1 MKQAVSHDMKKL
13 TIGAVLLGAVMSCGA
28 QTTEALQRKIAE
40 QEATIERQRQ
50 RIELLERALTP
61 ARVGVDAAA
70 AKAPQD
76 ASDDSNRALER
87 ALVRERAVLLSSRS
101 AEVEPNFVASHS
113 SGEGGYRRTSF
124 GPGVTLRVGLPK
136 RWQVEAS
143 VPYVFERI
151 RLGSDKTRSD
161 GVGDLSVAASHQFV
175 AEAGKL
181 PSLIGSL
188 SYQAATG
195 RNTSYDRGP
204 LVALG
209 GGFPSLQ
216 ASVSAIRRADPLVF
230 FGSLSATRFQARDK
244 DVGRVRPG
252 NIYGLRFGTALA
264 TAPASSLRA
273 AFSINLLAKT
283 RIDGLPVPTDDV
295 NAFLEL
301 GGSAVLNSATAIDIV
316 FAAGLT
322 RNTPDF
328 RLMVSVPTRF

>member
-1 MKQAVSHDMKKL
+1 MKEL
-13 TIGAVLLGAVMSCGA
+13 TIGAVLFGAVMTCSA
-28 QTTEALQRKIAE
+28 QTNQELQRKIAE
-40 QEATIERQRQ
+40 QAATIERQQQ
-50 RIELLERALTP
+50 RIELLERELTP
-61 ARVGVDAAA
+61 ARVGTDTTASA
-70 AKAPQD
+70 APQD
-76 ASDDSNRALER
+76 AAADSNRALER
-87 ALVRERAVLLSSRS
+87 ALVRERAVLLSSGS

-113 SGEGGYRRTSF
+113 SGDGGFRRTSF

-136 RWQVEAS
+136 RWQAEAS
-143 VPYVFERI
+143 LPYVFEEIRI
-151 RLGSDKTRSD
+151 GSQKTRSD
-161 GVGDLSVAASHQFV
+161 GVGDLSVAASHQIIT
-175 AEAGKL
+175 ESDKL
-181 PSLIGSL
+181 PSVIGGL

-195 RNTSYDRGP
+195 RNTSYENGP

-216 ASVSAIRRADPLVF
+216 AYVSANKRVDPLVF

-244 DVGRVRPG
+244 DAGRVRPG

-264 TAPASSLRA
+264 TAPATSLRA
-273 AFSINLLAKT
+273 AFSINVLDKT
-283 RIDGLPVPTDDV
+283 RINGARVPTDDV

-301 GGSAVLNSATAIDIV
+301 GGSAVLTADTAIDIL